1 MIHQI
6 VLKIRQRQ
14 PRVGGRK
21 LYCHVNQELSPR
33 GIHVGRDRLFKLLRQ
48 WGLLVRRKR
57 NYKKTTN
64 SRHLFKKYPNL
75 LKEQPGQRP
84 NEVLVSDITYV
95 GTSENYG
102 YLFLITDKVSRK
114 IVGHEFSRGLG
125 IEGALL
131 ALKMALEQSPVGSP
145 LIHHSDRGLQYRSHD
160 YVQCLDQN
168 GARVSM
174 TEDNHVYEN
183 ALAERVNGILK
194 NELLG
199 RTNHLP
205 FAVVKRLI
213 QEAIDIYNNERLH
226 MNLGYQTPAAVHSL
240 N

>member
-1 MIHQI
+1 M
-6 VLKIRQRQ
+6 
-14 PRVGGRK
+14 GARK
-21 LYCHVNQELSPR
+21 LQQHVNAALGTE
-33 GIHVGRDRLFKLLRQ
+33 GIHVGRDRLIELLRT
-48 WGLLVRRKR
+48 WGLLVRRR
-57 NYKKTTN
+57 RSYKKTTDSN
-64 SRHLFKKYPNL
+64 HRLKTYKNL
-75 LKEQPGQRP
+75 IKEQPGQRP
-84 NEVLVSDITYV
+84 NEVFVSDITYV
-95 GTSENYG
+95 GTSEKYG

-125 IEGALL
+125 IEGALT
-131 ALKMALEQSPVGSP
+131 ALKMALKQTPAGSP
-145 LIHHSDRGLQYRSHD
+145 LIHHSDRGLQYCSHD
-160 YVQCLDQN
+160 YVQRLEQH

-194 NELLG
+194 TELLS
-199 RTNHLP
+199 RTDHLP

-213 QEAIDIYNNERLH
+213 KEAIDIYNNERLH